1 MTNFSAGA
9 KALVRV
15 AVVCAATM
23 LAGCG
28 TFYVDNGIQDLK
40 PEDRAKVA
48 NPQPVQLL
56 VEFQTK
62 GVTNGNGTDEIKPMV
77 LSAVQDSGLFSQ
89 ISGDPA
95 TNGSLL
101 HITLNNIPLTGDEN
115 DAYAKGFLVGFT
127 FGIAGTTV
135 GDGYVCTISYQAK
148 PGAPEISKEVRNA
161 IYTSIGATA
170 ETPQHADK
178 MPGIK
183 EAVATMVKRTVDK
196 GLNDLAKDPA
206 FQQ

>member
-9 KALVRV
+9 KALVRA
-15 AVVCAATM
+15 AVVCTVTM
-23 LAGCG
+23 LTGCG

-40 PEDRAKVA
+40 PEDKAKIA

-62 GVTNGNGTDEIKPMV
+62 GVANGNGTDEIKPMV
-77 LSAVQDSGLFSQ
+77 LSAVQNSGLFSQ
-89 ISGDPA
+89 VSGDPA
-95 TNGSLL
+95 SNGSLL

-115 DAYAKGFLVGFT
+115 DAYAKGFLVCFT

-161 IYTSIGATA
+161 IYAAIGASA
-170 ETPQHADK
+170 DAPQHADK
-178 MPGIK
+178 VASMQA
-183 EAVATMVKRTVDK
+183 AVETMVKRTVDK